1 MIKRL
6 VNNEHGYHALKV
18 GKLYEVKEP
27 PLYTY
32 MSEKYW
38 MITEG
43 GRPYTL
49 WKTRF
54 EDAMIEYDPNQQG
67 DTDDDI

>member
-6 VNNEHGYHALKV
+6 VDNNGGYHALKV

-27 PLYTY
+27 PLYY
-32 MSEKYW
+32 MAEKYW
-38 MITEG
+38 MIRDN

-49 WKTRF
+49 YKTRF